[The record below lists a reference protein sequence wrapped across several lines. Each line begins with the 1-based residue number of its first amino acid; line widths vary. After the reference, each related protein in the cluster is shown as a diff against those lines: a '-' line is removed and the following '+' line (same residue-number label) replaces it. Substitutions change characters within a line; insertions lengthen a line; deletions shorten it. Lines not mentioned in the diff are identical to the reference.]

1 MQNISEI
8 IRLDIANG
16 RRPYYDDTTSKEVVE
31 IPGNTYPSTLKNIEE
46 VDTGRAEILTFVVP
60 FGANKQITLIIVT
73 IVSLA
78 ILVTGIIVIKKK
90 VL

>member
-1 MQNISEI
+1 MEHREEI
-8 IRLDIANG
+8 ECSSYPRSQDS
-16 RRPYYDDTTSKEVVE
+16 SKEVVE